1 MHRTKDKYLQE
12 GHTKTE
18 TETISSIL
26 GRGEDK
32 KKQKGY
38 KYTKEVKE
46 REAHTEVKEDRG
58 GDGNIKSGAKK
69 EGH

>member
-1 MHRTKDKYLQE
+1 M
-12 GHTKTE
+12 KTE

-38 KYTKEVKE
+38 KYTKEVKG
-46 REAHTEVKEDRG
+46 RKAHTEVKEDRG
-58 GDGNIKSGAKK
+58 GDGNSKSRAKK
-69 EGH
+69 EGY